1 MVCFIFRFPITNIV
15 YYENGKINNGD
26 YALFVLRVKVYFEYT
41 GCGDGRFLSD
51 KPKVGDSEE
60 MDKDI
65 LGGELRVLRSASD
78 WLKQHC
84 DGLIHLQ
91 NMS

>member
-1 MVCFIFRFPITNIV
+1 MNTQALEMEDS
-15 YYENGKINNGD
+15 YQINPR
-26 YALFVLRVKVYFEYT
+26 LVIRK
-41 GCGDGRFLSD
+41 
-51 KPKVGDSEE
+51 E
-60 MDKDI
+60 MAKDI

>member
-1 MVCFIFRFPITNIV
+1 MEDS
-15 YYENGKINNGD
+15 YQINPR
-26 YALFVLRVKVYFEYT
+26 LVIRK
-41 GCGDGRFLSD
+41 
-51 KPKVGDSEE
+51 E
-60 MDKDI
+60 MAKYI
-65 LGGELRVLRSASD
+65 LGGELRALRSASD